1 MTPVLSVFA
10 LLDVFLV
17 SYDEYNDD
25 YLNCVFFI
33 PMKSAG
39 YIKNAVKRITGGDTF
54 DAFAHPWNIFR
65 IPATPFPGSS
75 LSQ

>member
-39 YIKNAVKRITGGDTF
+39 YIENAVKRITGGDTF
-54 DAFAHPWNIFR
+54 DAFAHSWNIFR